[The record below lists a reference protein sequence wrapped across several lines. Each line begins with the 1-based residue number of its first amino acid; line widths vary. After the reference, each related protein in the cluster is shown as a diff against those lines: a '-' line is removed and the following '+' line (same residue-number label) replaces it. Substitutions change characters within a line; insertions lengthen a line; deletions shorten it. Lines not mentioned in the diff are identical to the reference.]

1 MILQWSWR
9 DFFTFHIVE
18 LIEVETINALPLLLL
33 LALDKLIHKNSL
45 SSLFFFFKVQIFS
58 STRVPFGNPNLIVD
72 FLQIFRAPF
81 NIMKSLWELRE
92 EFTDAILICNNGQTT
107 FRAHKIFLAA
117 ASPFLRNLLLKSNT
131 MFFPQTSKSELES
144 ILESIYK
151 GDPDSVLK
159 VGKLEKS
166 SISQRPRKSASVT
179 QLPPE
184 VLVNIFSFLPNNI
197 TSQKYCFSLQAV

>member
-1 MILQWSWR
+1 M
-9 DFFTFHIVE
+9 
-18 LIEVETINALPLLLL
+18 
-33 LALDKLIHKNSL
+33 
-45 SSLFFFFKVQIFS
+45 
-58 STRVPFGNPNLIVD
+58 IVD

-92 EFTDAILICNNGQTT
+92 EFTDAILICNNGQSI

-131 MFFPQTSKSELES
+131 LFFPQTSKSELES

-166 SISQRPRKSASVT
+166 SISQKPKKSATVT

-184 VLVNIFSFLPNNI
+184 LLVNIFSFLPTTSILQNIALVSKQFNNVTKLQSVHKVVSLSTFASNI
-197 TSQKYCFSLQAV
+197 ANFLKSATSIDNQASVFQRRRM